1 MARFDMA
8 SIEHVD
14 AAAQGGGS
22 DALFELGMKY
32 CSGRDVELDLMMA
45 HKWFN
50 LAALRGNQDAR
61 FYRMEIAAEMS
72 KAEISRAQ
80 RMAREWLSQH

>member
-1 MARFDMA
+1 MALFDMT

-22 DALFELGMKY
+22 DTFFELGMKY
-32 CSGRDVELDLMMA
+32 CSGRDVELDLMIA

-50 LAALRGNQDAR
+50 LAALRGNQDAK

-72 KAEISRAQ
+72 KRDVAQAQ
-80 RMAREWLSQH
+80 RMAREWLTQH

>member
-8 SIEHVD
+8 SIEHMD
-14 AAAQGGGS
+14 TAAQGGGS

-32 CSGRDVELDLMMA
+32 CAGRDVELNLMIA

-50 LAALRGNQDAR
+50 LAALRGNEEAK
-61 FYRMEIAAEMS
+61 FYRMEIASEMS
-72 KAEISRAQ
+72 KSEVAQAQ
-80 RMAREWLSQH
+80 RMAREWLSQN